1 MPPISRPASDEY
13 GPFYETYLQHV
24 PAGAD
29 VMALLAEQG
38 TTMAR
43 LVAALTPPQAE
54 HRYAPG
60 KWSVKQVLAHLAD
73 TERVFTF
80 RALWFARGE
89 TAALPGMDENL
100 WGEMAGA
107 DARPVAD
114 LGRELAGLRQLS
126 LGLFASL
133 PPEAWGRRGVASE
146 RVLSVRA
153 VPWIVAG
160 HERHHLEI
168 LRERYGVV

>member
-1 MPPISRPASDEY
+1 M
-13 GPFYETYLQHV
+13 
-24 PAGAD
+24 
-29 VMALLAEQG
+29 
-38 TTMAR
+38 
-43 LVAALTPPQAE
+43 
-54 HRYAPG
+54 
-60 KWSVKQVLAHLAD
+60 
-73 TERVFTF
+73 
-80 RALWFARGE
+80 WFARGE

-100 WGEMAGA
+100 WGETAGA

-114 LGRELAGLRQLS
+114 IGRELAGLRQLS

-133 PPEAWGRRGVASE
+133 PPEAWGRHGVASE

-168 LRERYGVV
+168 LRERYGVG